1 MATTT
6 TRPTVDHFRM
16 GLLLAVGSAFA
27 FGSSGPFAK
36 SLMEAGWSPT
46 AAVTARLAG
55 GALLMA
61 IFATIVRPDWFREAL
76 RHGKTVVAYGVI
88 PIAGAQLCY
97 FNAVA
102 HLSVGVA
109 LLLEYTAPILVV
121 GWLWATTRRRPSS
134 LTLTGVALA
143 IAGIMLV
150 LNVFSGAHI
159 NVIGVGWSLAAAVCA
174 ACYFLMSSSVVTDGD
189 GLDSITLATAGL
201 IVGAGAVAAL
211 GASGVMPLSFTT
223 NDAVVAGLTTSWLV
237 PVIALALIPTA
248 IAYTLGIMGIARL
261 QPRFASLV
269 GLSEVMFAVLAA
281 WVLLGEAITPTQA
294 IGGVVVLVGITLAR
308 QGDRSEKL
316 AELTWPEGPPDSVP
330 TGRSVGRS

>member
-1 MATTT
+1 MATTQ
-6 TRPTVDHFRM
+6 PTVDHFRL

-55 GALLMA
+55 GALLMV
-61 IFATIVRPDWFREAL
+61 IFATIVKRDWLREAVQ
-76 RHGKTVVAYGVI
+76 HGKTVIAYGLI

-121 GWLWATTRRRPSS
+121 GWVWATIRRRPGG

-150 LNVFSGAHI
+150 LGIFESGGFSGAHI
-159 NVIGVGWSLAAAVCA
+159 NLVGVGWALAAAVCA
-174 ACYFLMSSSVVTDGD
+174 ACYFLMSSSVATDGE
-189 GLDSITLATAGL
+189 GLNSITLATAGL
-201 IVGAGAVAAL
+201 VVGAAAVAAL
-211 GASGVMPLSFTT
+211 GATGLMPLTFATT
-223 NDAVVAGLTTSWLV
+223 DAVVAGWTTSWLV
-237 PVIALALIPTA
+237 PAIALALIPTA

-281 WVLLGEAITPTQA
+281 WLLLGEAVTPTQA
-294 IGGVVVLVGITLAR
+294 IGGVVVLVGLALAR

-316 AELTWPEGPPDSVP
+316 AELTLAESLPCNETV
-330 TGRSVGRS
+330 RRH